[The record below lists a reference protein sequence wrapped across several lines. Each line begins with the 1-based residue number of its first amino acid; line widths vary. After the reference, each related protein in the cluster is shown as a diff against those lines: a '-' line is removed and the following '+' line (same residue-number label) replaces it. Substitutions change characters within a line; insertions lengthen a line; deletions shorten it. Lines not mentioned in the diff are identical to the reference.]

1 MFFFKD
7 VGTWVGLSWGFVE
20 PQACDGNKTDSYGL
34 LACEYIVQQ
43 VPKKSSRLVDS
54 ERILENSRIA
64 KATMRKYYNM
74 F

>member
-1 MFFFKD
+1 MGIRF
-7 VGTWVGLSWGFVE
+7 L

-43 VPKKSSRLVDS
+43 VPKKTHVDRVWVGLCLEDSRLVDS

-64 KATMRKYYNM
+64 KAMMRKYYNM